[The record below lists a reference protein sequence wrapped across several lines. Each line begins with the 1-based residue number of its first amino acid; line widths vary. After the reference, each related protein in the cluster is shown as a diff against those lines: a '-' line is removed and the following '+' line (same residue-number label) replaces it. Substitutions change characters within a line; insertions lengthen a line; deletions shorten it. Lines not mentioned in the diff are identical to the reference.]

1 MSEDCWLA
9 EALRKEAD
17 EECESVIRGLGV
29 EVHVLI
35 MIGKPS
41 TEKRIANEAS
51 RYSWEGL

>member
-1 MSEDCWLA
+1 MSEDCWQA
-9 EALRKEAD
+9 EDLRRETDKES
-17 EECESVIRGLGV
+17 EPVMRGLGV